1 MDLKSSFSGI
11 FESLLDREPLF
22 KNKEVLRHS
31 YTPNELPHREA
42 EVKQLASILA
52 SALRGETPSNILIY
66 GKSGTGKTIVSK
78 FICKELEETGKKLG
92 VDISV
97 VYLNCEVTDTQY
109 RVLANLANQFGE
121 KVPFTGWPTDKVYYA
136 FKESVDKK
144 KQCVVVIFD
153 EIDKLVYKNGDSAI
167 YNLTRINSD
176 LENAKISMIGISNDL
191 KFTDYLDSRIQS
203 SLGEEEI
210 VFSPYNA
217 RQLEDILRQRAELA
231 FKEGILDG
239 FVIPL
244 CAALAAREH
253 GDARKALDLL
263 RVSGEVAEREG
274 ASIIT
279 ESHVRKANEKIE
291 ADNIVEAVRTLPTQ
305 SKLLLYSVILL
316 EERGERTITTGEVH
330 GVYKRLC
337 KGLSLD
343 ALTQRRVSDLISEL
357 DMLGILNSKVVSKGR
372 YGRTKEIKLEVPL
385 IGIKLVL
392 EDDIRLRSLVNFKLP
407 QRTLV

>member
-1 MDLKSSFSGI
+1 
-11 FESLLDREPLF
+11 
-22 KNKEVLRHS
+22 
-31 YTPNELPHREA
+31 
-42 EVKQLASILA
+42 
-52 SALRGETPSNILIY
+52 
-66 GKSGTGKTIVSK
+66 
-78 FICKELEETGKKLG
+78 
-92 VDISV
+92 
-97 VYLNCEVTDTQY
+97 
-109 RVLANLANQFGE
+109 
-121 KVPFTGWPTDKVYYA
+121 
-136 FKESVDKK
+136 
-144 KQCVVVIFD
+144 
-153 EIDKLVYKNGDSAI
+153 
-167 YNLTRINSD
+167 
-176 LENAKISMIGISNDL
+176 MIGISNDL